1 MRLVMLVLVI
11 KQLFFRNRVRMT
23 ISSCITVLLTLC
35 MAFYAENIQTSQITL
50 LNLKYQLPVR
60 VYITNLS
67 GDKKSNLFINGID
80 IDALINNSRNIYR
93 INIIEYIGVY
103 NYSTDLMDNFACINI
118 FCICGF

>member
-1 MRLVMLVLVI
+1 MLVLVI

-67 GDKKSNLFINGID
+67 GDKKTICLSMGL
-80 IDALINNSRNIYR
+80 
-93 INIIEYIGVY
+93 
-103 NYSTDLMDNFACINI
+103 TLMH
-118 FCICGF
+118 

>member
-1 MRLVMLVLVI
+1 MLVLVI

-67 GDKKSNLFINGID
+67 GDKKAICLSMGL
-80 IDALINNSRNIYR
+80 
-93 INIIEYIGVY
+93 
-103 NYSTDLMDNFACINI
+103 TLMH
-118 FCICGF
+118 